1 MRKRYIGKYDHIE
14 MECKK
19 ETIAIYKQPLDQ
31 DNIFAVNGKSKDLM
45 SKRYNQFKW
54 VNKNKNVEMMTG

>member
-19 ETIAIYKQPLDQ
+19 ETIAIYKQPLD
-31 DNIFAVNGKSKDLM
+31 
-45 SKRYNQFKW
+45 
-54 VNKNKNVEMMTG
+54 